1 MTQQPRTV
9 AQPPRKKKLGT
20 KQIKRG
26 IQLPR

>member
-9 AQPPRKKKLGT
+9 AQPPRKQKLGT
-20 KQIKRG
+20 KQGKRG